1 MPGRLAIYDD
11 KSFKNDIQ
19 NSFGRLKDNIGIL
32 EKRYNIAPTIDIPV
46 FLNTGV
52 YTYAHFGLIP
62 SWAKDRSSMNINA
75 RSESIF
81 EKKSFRE
88 AYKQRR
94 CIVPVNGY
102 YEWEKDPLTS
112 KSIPY
117 IVTSST
123 RNYLAFAAIYEQWY
137 DNISGKTLLGI
148 ALITTE
154 PNEKIAALHDR
165 MPVIL
170 DQKDW
175 TKWLDN
181 NSTYEELNSLF
192 KPCGSEIINLD
203 EVSELVNSVRNDSP
217 KCLEKSQRVS
227 MTQGSLFN

>member
-11 KSFKNDIQ
+11 ISFKDDVQ
-19 NSFGRLKDNIGIL
+19 KVFGKLKDNIGIL
-32 EKRYNIAPTIDIPV
+32 DQRYNIAPTLNIPV
-46 FLNTGV
+46 FLNTKV

-94 CIVPVNGY
+94 CIIPVNGY
-102 YEWEKDPLTS
+102 YEWEKDEISS
-112 KSIPY
+112 KSIPH
-117 IVTSST
+117 IITSKEK
-123 RNYLAFAAIYEQWY
+123 NYFAFAGIYEQWH
-137 DNISGKTLLGI
+137 DNTIGKTILST
-148 ALITTE
+148 ALITTR
-154 PNEKIAALHDR
+154 PNEKITSIHDR

-175 TKWLDN
+175 GTWLDP
-181 NSTYEELNSLF
+181 NSSYEELNTLF
-192 KPCGSEIINLD
+192 KPCISDSVNID
-203 EVSELVNSVRNDSP
+203 EVSQLVNSVRNDSP
-217 KCLEKSQRVS
+217 MCLEKSYRVS
-227 MTQGSLFN
+227 MTQGSLF